1 MVNIFIWTDSRIC
14 YGVKH
19 FSTLVWAAD
28 ISLGVISIKV
38 AEENMSVVKFAQRQ
52 YTE

>member
-1 MVNIFIWTDSRIC
+1 MVKIFIWTDSRVC

-28 ISLGVISIKV
+28 ISLGVTNIKV
-38 AEENMSVVKFAQRQ
+38 AIENMGIAKFAQRK